1 MRNNFANLAVRNKKV
16 VSGSLRD
23 CNDKIKNKKMISESK
38 KAIVQQLTQQA
49 SNDELI
55 WLSGYFAGLA
65 DKTGSTN
72 TVTESAAV
80 AIKPTIIYGT
90 ETGNSKKVASQLLA
104 GFKKN
109 KIQAKA
115 VDAFQYDVAKLEK
128 EEMVL
133 FVMSTQ
139 GEGEFP
145 QNAVAFYE
153 KLSASKANLSKVKFA
168 VLGLGDS
175 SYPLFCQAGVLLD
188 EALGNLGAERILPLV
203 KADVDFAQNVTDW
216 ENELKALLQN
226 AGIKTVATIAPKAVE
241 HKKHYKGTIEH
252 KIILNDRGS
261 NKETY
266 HIEIASQDEI
276 HYEPGDAL
284 GVVPINNE
292 KEIQEIIGFF
302 KDNGERKITVK
313 SHEETV
319 HHFLSHRNI
328 KGLSKKS
335 IEQLA
340 ALAGIKIEA
349 EKMDLIDFLTENKI
363 PSSLTLDAIV
373 AILLPIAPRLYSISS
388 STEAHDGQVHL
399 TVTLNKFQVGKKTKS
414 GLASQFLADYPLHT
428 ELEFYIHKNN
438 NFKLPADEGAPII
451 MIGPGT
457 GIAPFRSFIAHRDAT
472 GAEGKNWLFFG
483 EQHFVSDF
491 YYQTEIQEWLS
502 TGVLTKFDV
511 AFSRDQKEKI
521 YVQDRIRQNAK
532 EFNEWIESGANLY
545 ICGQKSPMSTDVE
558 AAILDVLMQE
568 RSIDKDAAVA
578 VLEQLETEGKYQKD
592 VY

>member
-1 MRNNFANLAVRNKKV
+1 
-16 VSGSLRD
+16 
-23 CNDKIKNKKMISESK
+23 MISESK
-38 KAIVQQLTQQA
+38 KALVQQLTQQT

-65 DKTGSTN
+65 DKTGSAT
-72 TVTESAAV
+72 TVAEPAAV

-115 VDAFQYDVAKLEK
+115 VDAFQYDVTKLEK
-128 EEMVL
+128 EEMVF

-203 KADVDFAQNVTDW
+203 KADVDFSQNVIDW

-226 AGIKTVATIAPKAVE
+226 TGIKTAIATVVPKAVE
-241 HKKHYKGTIEH
+241 HKKHYKGIIEH

-266 HIEIASQDEI
+266 HIEIASNDEI
-276 HYEPGDAL
+276 YYEPGDAL
-284 GVVPINNE
+284 GVVPINSE

-302 KDNGERKITVK
+302 KDNGERKISVK
-313 SHEETV
+313 NQEETV
-319 HHFLSHRNI
+319 HYFLSHRNI

-335 IEQLA
+335 VEQLA
-340 ALAGIKIEA
+340 EFSGLKIDA
-349 EKMDLIDFLTENKI
+349 EKADLIDFLNENKI
-363 PSSLTLDAIV
+363 PETVTLEKIIE
-373 AILLPIAPRLYSISS
+373 ILLPIAPRLYSISS
-388 STEAHDGQVHL
+388 SKEAHDGQVHL

-414 GLASQFLADYPLHT
+414 GLASQFLADFPLHT
-428 ELEFYIHKNN
+428 ELDFYIHKNN
-438 NFKLPADEGAPII
+438 NFRLPEDENTPII

-491 YYQTEIQEWLS
+491 YYQTEIQEWIS
-502 TGVLTKFDV
+502 TGVLSQFDV

-521 YVQDRIRQNAK
+521 YVQDRIRQNGK
-532 EFNEWIESGANLY
+532 EFNEWLESGASLY

-558 AAILDVLMQE
+558 TAILDVLMQE
-568 RSIDKDAAVA
+568 RNIDKDAAVA
-578 VLEQLETEGKYQKD
+578 VLDQLETEGKYQKD

>member
-1 MRNNFANLAVRNKKV
+1 
-16 VSGSLRD
+16 
-23 CNDKIKNKKMISESK
+23 MISESK
-38 KAIVQQLTQQA
+38 KNIIQQLTQQA
-49 SNDELI
+49 TNDELI
-55 WLSGYFAGLA
+55 WMSGYFAGLA
-65 DKTGSTN
+65 DKTGVSATAH
-72 TVTESAAV
+72 TEAATV

-115 VDAFQYDVAKLEK
+115 VDAFQYDIAKLEK
-128 EEMVL
+128 EEMVV

-145 QNAVAFYE
+145 QNALPFYE
-153 KLSASKANLSKVKFA
+153 KLIASKGSLAKVKFA

-175 SYPLFCQAGVLLD
+175 SYPLFCQAGVMLD
-188 EALGNLGAERILPLV
+188 EALEKLGAERILPLV
-203 KADVDFAQNVTDW
+203 KADVDFSQNVIDW

-226 AGIKTVATIAPKAVE
+226 TGIKAAPALVADKVVA
-241 HKKHYKGTIEH
+241 HKKHYKGQILH

-266 HIEIASQDEI
+266 HIEIASDDEI

-284 GVVPINNE
+284 GVHPVNNE
-292 KEIQEIIGFF
+292 KEIQEIIGYF
-302 KDNGERKITVK
+302 KDNGERKITIK
-313 SHEETV
+313 NQEETI
-319 HHFLSHRNI
+319 HHFLSHKNI
-328 KGLSKKS
+328 TGLSKKS

-340 ALAGIKIEA
+340 TIAGLKIEA
-349 EKMDLIDFLTENKI
+349 EKADLIDFLLENKI
-363 PSSLTLDAIV
+363 PETLTLDSI
-373 AILLPIAPRLYSISS
+373 IEELLPIAPRLYSISS

-414 GLASQFLADYPLHT
+414 GLASQFLADFPLHT
-428 ELEFYIHKNN
+428 ELDFYIHKNN
-438 NFKLPADEGAPII
+438 NFRLPTDESAPII

-491 YYQTEIQEWLS
+491 YYQTEIQEWIS
-502 TGVLTKFDV
+502 TGVLNQFDV

-521 YVQDRIRQNAK
+521 YVQDRIRQNGK
-532 EFNEWIESGANLY
+532 EFNEWLESGASLY
-545 ICGQKSPMSTDVE
+545 VCGQKSPMSTDVE
-558 AAILDVLMQE
+558 NAIIDVLIAE
-568 RSIDKDAAVA
+568 RNISKEAAVA